1 MSAISTCMSKST
13 PTKKTKWSLRNF
25 VLVLAIVLAAVMIV
39 AAQAQAR

>member
-13 PTKKTKWSLRNF
+13 LTKKTKRSLRNF